1 METPVDTT
9 ASKKNTDNTN
19 NGLTD
24 TTTSLDRPQPIL
36 DKDKTYTN
44 RLPWGATKEKSTS
57 IYNKS
62 LLLKLKSNTI
72 NFDASLSSS
81 GASTLSASCVSDTA
95 ANESTVPKDFWA
107 TEKQKPGEYVMHL
120 VMLNFIQQSSKKF
133 DQIIS
138 GERRDKRLKD
148 SIQSKTDDVQL
159 DQLVQTMGQL
169 AEKCLPSLVRSLL
182 IWYESQMSNLNYL
195 KQQQQL
201 VYKQYIE
208 AAQSS
213 NASTKTILKVKQQ
226 LLQQKLENEL
236 LDERK
241 ELVIH
246 AILCIFLV
254 EILKQLPFHPG
265 NDDLLGYIIDLSFK
279 RFLCKD
285 M

>member
-9 ASKKNTDNTN
+9 KPNTN
-19 NGLTD
+19 STTEAKGLE
-24 TTTSLDRPQPIL
+24 RAQPIP
-36 DKDKTYTN
+36 DKPYSN
-44 RLPWGATKEKSTS
+44 RLPWGATKEKPTS
-57 IYNKS
+57 IYNKG
-62 LLLKLKSNTI
+62 LLLNLKSNTI
-72 NFDASLSSS
+72 SFDASLSSS
-81 GASTLSASCVSDTA
+81 GASTLSASCITDA
-95 ANESTVPKDFWA
+95 AVNESSVPKDFWA
-107 TEKQKPGEYVMHL
+107 TDKQKPGEYVMHL

-148 SIQSKTDDVQL
+148 SVQSKTDDIQL

-246 AILCIFLV
+246 AILCIFLI

-279 RFLCKD
+279 RFLSKD